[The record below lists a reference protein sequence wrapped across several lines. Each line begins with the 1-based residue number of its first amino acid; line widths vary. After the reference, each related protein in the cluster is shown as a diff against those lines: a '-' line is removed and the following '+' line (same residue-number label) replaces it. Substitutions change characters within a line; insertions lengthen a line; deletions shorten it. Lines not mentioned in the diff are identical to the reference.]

1 MPCAPKHKP
10 TKRET
15 TLYEAT
21 FLRTRTVAFLLSLS
35 MNKEDKPENKPINS
49 FAKFSG
55 LGLQMLVTIG
65 VGAWL
70 GYKLDQYLGL
80 EFPVFLLLFVFLL
93 FGGVMYQLYRMLNK

>member
-1 MPCAPKHKP
+1 
-10 TKRET
+10 
-15 TLYEAT
+15 
-21 FLRTRTVAFLLSLS
+21 

-70 GYKLDQYLGL
+70 GYKLDQYLAL
-80 EFPVFLLLFVFLL
+80 RFPVFLLTFVFVL
-93 FGGVMYQLYRMLNK
+93 FGGVMYQLYRALNKD